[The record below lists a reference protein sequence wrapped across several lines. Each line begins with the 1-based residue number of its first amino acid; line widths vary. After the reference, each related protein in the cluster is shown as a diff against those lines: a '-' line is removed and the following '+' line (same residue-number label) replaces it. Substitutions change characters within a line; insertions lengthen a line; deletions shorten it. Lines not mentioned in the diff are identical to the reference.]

1 MAEVLLSCE
10 MLEDEMQL
18 ALQRT
23 GAQMPIVWM
32 DAGLHEYP
40 DKLRAALREKIA
52 ELEQD
57 YDTIL
62 LGFCLCGNAMDGVG
76 ATRARLIVPRFDD
89 CIRMLMSRAQGQ
101 MPDVDCHCLYFTH
114 SWTTHGKFLSTQYD
128 ETIAKYGEKKGK
140 RVYQMML
147 KNYEGIRLV
156 DTQAFDLLPCRA
168 YIQQTAE
175 KLNLCYGETTGSI
188 RILEKLLRHEW
199 DDEFYILAPGDHF
212 QQMEFLRHPGST
224 D

>member
-1 MAEVLLSCE
+1 MAAVLLACQ
-10 MLEDEMQL
+10 MLEDEIQR
-18 ALQRT
+18 AVQRT
-23 GAQMPIVWM
+23 GAQMPIVWV

-40 DKLRAALREKIA
+40 DRLRQELQRQIAL
-52 ELEQD
+52 LEQD

-76 ATRARLIVPRFDD
+76 ASRARLIVPRFDD
-89 CIRMLMSRAQGQ
+89 CIRMLMSRTQGQ
-101 MPDVDCHCLYFTH
+101 LPDVDCHCLYFTH
-114 SWTTHGKFLSTQYD
+114 SWTTHGKFLTTQYD

-140 RVYQMML
+140 RVYEMML

-156 DTQAFDLLPCRA
+156 DTQAFDLPPCRA

-199 DDEFYILAPGDHF
+199 DEEFYILAPGDRF
-212 QQMEFLRHPGST
+212 QQMEFLRHPGSVG
-224 D
+224 

>member
-23 GAQMPIVWM
+23 GAQLPIVWM

-76 ATRARLIVPRFDD
+76 ASRARLIVPRFDD
-89 CIRMLMSRAQGQ
+89 CIRMLMSRTQGQ
-101 MPDVDCHCLYFTH
+101 LPDVDCHCLYFTH
-114 SWTTHGKFLSTQYD
+114 SWTTHGKFLTTQYD
-128 ETIAKYGEKKGK
+128 ETINTAWREA
-140 RVYQMML
+140 V
-147 KNYEGIRLV
+147 
-156 DTQAFDLLPCRA
+156 RA
-168 YIQQTAE
+168 YTAGTMTRDE
-175 KLNLCYGETTGSI
+175 AISSFKTAVGDKLDI
-188 RILEKLLRHEW
+188 IVK
-199 DDEFYILAPGDHF
+199 
-212 QQMEFLRHPGST
+212 
-224 D
+224 